1 MVTLGGRAQIRDVVA
16 IADAEPVAVDP
27 AAIAAVSHAH
37 GVASGI
43 ADRVPIYGRST
54 GVGANRLTDV
64 SGEGDHGM
72 RLLRS
77 HAVDA
82 GGRLPDRTVR
92 AMLAVRLN
100 QLCVPGSGIDPD
112 ILTALEHMLNEDALP
127 VVLEYA
133 SIGTGD
139 LGALAGTAL
148 TLIGERAATRPLP
161 AMPGWGAD
169 SALPFISSNALTIGR
184 ACLSVQELAVLERAS
199 SMVYVLSFLALEGND
214 EAFSEFAARASATD
228 SVIGIAARVRGAL
241 SGADTAGRPA
251 ARIQDPFGLRV
262 YTLTEGPLAESIAT
276 LEEKLTRLVNT
287 AQENPLFD
295 TRAFDDPTFDVS
307 ALDVSTFDV
316 SADDISAAAVV
327 HHGAFFQA
335 PLALALDATT
345 LALAGTAPITHSRI
359 GMMNEPA
366 YTGQA
371 PFLADGPAGSSG
383 LMMVEYVAA
392 GAIAELRASAQPASL
407 GTLVLSR
414 GVEEDASFA
423 SQGAVQLE
431 RAVAAYRVLL
441 ACELVSAVR
450 LLRRREVGGQWRGV
464 LREAMSIVEGLPAE
478 RADRDLRPDI
488 AMASAMLD
496 GLGRLLEP

>member
-1 MVTLGGRAQIRDVVA
+1 MVTLGGRARIRDVVA
-16 IADAEPVAVDP
+16 IADAEPVVVDP
-27 AAIAAVSHAH
+27 AAISAVAHAH
-37 GVASGI
+37 GFAAGI
-43 ADRVPIYGRST
+43 AGRVPIYGRST

-64 SGEGDHGM
+64 AGEDDHGM

-100 QLCVPGSGIDPD
+100 QLCVPGSGIDPE

-148 TLIGERAATRPLP
+148 TLIGERPATRPLP

-184 ACLSVQELAVLERAS
+184 ACLATQAALELAS
-199 SMVYVLSFLALEGND
+199 SMVYALSFLALEGNA
-214 EAFSEFAARASATD
+214 EAFSELAARASATD

-241 SGADTAGRPA
+241 SGADAVSRPA

-295 TRAFDDPTFDVS
+295 ISAFDH
-307 ALDVSTFDV
+307 
-316 SADDISAAAVV
+316 SAADTSGPAFTSEPAVV

-366 YTGQA
+366 YTEQP

-383 LMMVEYVAA
+383 VMMLEYVAA

-464 LREAMSIVEGLPAE
+464 LGSALSIVEALPIE
-478 RADRDLRPDI
+478 TADRDLRPDI
-488 AMASAMLD
+488 AAASTMLD
-496 GLGRLLEP
+496 GLGRLVGP

>member
-1 MVTLGGRAQIRDVVA
+1 MVTLGGRARIRDVVA
-16 IADAEPVAVDP
+16 IADAEPVVVDP
-27 AAIAAVSHAH
+27 AAIAAVSHTH
-37 GVASGI
+37 GVAAEVAG
-43 ADRVPIYGRST
+43 RVPIYGRST

-64 SGEGDHGM
+64 TGEGDHGM

-82 GGRLPDRTVR
+82 GGRLPDRVVR
-92 AMLAVRLN
+92 AMLTVRLN

-127 VVLEYA
+127 IVLEYA

-161 AMPGWGAD
+161 AMAKWGAD

-184 ACLSVQELAVLERAS
+184 ACLSVRELAVLERAS
-199 SMVYVLSFLALEGND
+199 SMVYVLSFLALEGNE
-214 EAFSEFAARASATD
+214 EAFSELAARASATD
-228 SVIGIAARVRGAL
+228 SVIRIAARVRGAL
-241 SGADTAGRPA
+241 SGVDAADRPA

-262 YTLTEGPLAESIAT
+262 YTLTEGPLAESIAA

-295 TRAFDDPTFDVS
+295 IPAFDAS
-307 ALDVSTFDV
+307 AASV
-316 SADDISAAAVV
+316 SAAAVV

-366 YTGQA
+366 YTAQP
-371 PFLADGPAGSSG
+371 PFLAEGPAGSSG

-450 LLRRREVGGQWRGV
+450 LLRKRDVGGEWRGV
-464 LREAMSIVEGLPAE
+464 VREAMSIVESLPAE

-488 AMASAMLD
+488 AMASGMLD
-496 GLGRLLEP
+496 DLGRLLEP

>member
-1 MVTLGGRAQIRDVVA
+1 MVTLHGHASLHDIVA

-27 AAIAAVSHAH
+27 AAIAVVSHAH
-37 GVASGI
+37 LVA
-43 ADRVPIYGRST
+43 ADLAGRVPTYGRST
-54 GVGANRLTDV
+54 GVGANRLTEV
-64 SGEGDHGM
+64 SGQGDQGM

-100 QLCVPGSGIDPD
+100 QLCVPGSGIDPG
-112 ILTALEHMLNEDALP
+112 ILTAVERMLNENALP
-127 VVLEYA
+127 SVLEYG

-139 LGALAGTAL
+139 LGALAGAAL

-161 AMPGWGAD
+161 TMPPWGAD

-184 ACLSVQELAVLERAS
+184 ACLSVSELTGLERAS
-199 SMVYVLSFLALEGND
+199 SIVYVLSFLALEGND
-214 EAFSEFAARASATD
+214 EAFSELAARASASD
-228 SVIGIAARVRGAL
+228 SVVGVAERVRAVL
-241 SGADTAGRPA
+241 SGLDGQRPV
-251 ARIQDPFGLRV
+251 ARIQDPYGLRV
-262 YTLTEGPLAESIAT
+262 YATTEGPCAESIAK
-276 LEEKLTRLVNT
+276 LHEKLTGLVNT

-295 TRAFDDPTFDVS
+295 LAGDT
-307 ALDVSTFDV
+307 
-316 SADDISAAAVV
+316 VV

-335 PLALALDATT
+335 PLSLAIDATT
-345 LALAGTAPITHSRI
+345 LALAATAPVTLSRI
-359 GMMNEPA
+359 RMIGEPA
-366 YTGQA
+366 YTGA
-371 PFLADGPAGSSG
+371 SPFLAEGLAGSSG
-383 LMMVEYVAA
+383 LMMIEYVAA

-423 SQGAVQLE
+423 AQGAVQLE

-450 LLRRREVGGQWRGV
+450 LLRRRAGGSELDAGTSAASTLGRA
-464 LREAMSIVEGLPAE
+464 LSIVESLPAE
-478 RADRDLRPDI
+478 GVDRDLRPDMS
-488 AMASAMLD
+488 AASEMLD
-496 GLGRLLEP
+496 SLGTLLEERT